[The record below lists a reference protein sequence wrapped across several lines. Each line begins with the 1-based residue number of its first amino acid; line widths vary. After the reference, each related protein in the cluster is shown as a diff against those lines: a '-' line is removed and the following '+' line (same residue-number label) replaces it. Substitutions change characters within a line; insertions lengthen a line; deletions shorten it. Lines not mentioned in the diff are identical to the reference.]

1 MYSLFTITETGS
13 VCVACSVAVNCN
25 ESEISEIKDCL
36 ANAKG
41 TEVHDKRTFIIVTLA
56 FCCDLY

>member
-1 MYSLFTITETGS
+1 M
-13 VCVACSVAVNCN
+13 CVACSVAVNCN

-41 TEVHDKRTFIIVTLA
+41 TEVYDKRTFIIVTIA